1 MGFSK
6 DFLWGAASSAHQIE
20 GAFDEDGKGAGIWDA
35 LGAGHVKHGDNGNI
49 ACDHYHRFRE
59 DVALMKKIGLKS
71 YRFSVSWPRVMP
83 EKGKVNNK
91 ALRFYSDL
99 VDELVRAGIEPM
111 VTLFHWNLP
120 MWAHAYGGW
129 ENEKVV
135 EDFEEYTKVVI
146 DALSNRVTYWMTIN
160 EPQCFI
166 GFGYIWGTNAPF
178 LQKPEA
184 LPFLTRN
191 VMLSHGKAVKIIRKH
206 AQKTPLIGFAPTGS
220 GFTPKDSSAEAIERA
235 REKTYTE
242 ENTVIG
248 NSWWMDPIILG
259 KLPNG
264 LKDYVSQRDLKEI
277 CQPLDFFACN
287 IYCSQNYT
295 KESEDDSF
303 VYPGMPRNTMDW
315 SITPEVMYWM
325 PKFHYERYHLPVLIS
340 ENGMPNIDFVM
351 LDGKV
356 HDPQRIDYIKRYI
369 QELKRAADEGIPV
382 IGYQYWS
389 ILDNYEWAEGYDRR
403 FGLIYVDYRTQKR
416 TLKDSAYAYAEI
428 IQANGDFY

>member
-35 LGAGHVKHGDNGNI
+35 LCEGHVKHGDNGNI
-49 ACDHYHRFRE
+49 ACDHYHRFRD
-59 DVALMKKIGLKS
+59 DVALMKRIGLKS

-83 EKGKVNNK
+83 ERGKVNNK
-91 ALRFYSDL
+91 ALIFYSDL
-99 VDELVRAGIEPM
+99 VDELVKAGIEPM

-120 MWAHAYGGW
+120 MWAHTYGGW
-129 ENEKVV
+129 ENEKIV
-135 EDFEEYTKVVI
+135 EDFEEYTKVVV
-146 DALSNRVTYWMTIN
+146 DALSDRVTYWMTIN

-166 GFGYIWGTNAPF
+166 GYGYIWGTNAPF
-178 LQKPEA
+178 VQKPEA
-184 LPFLTRN
+184 LPSLTRN
-191 VMLSHGKAVKIIRKH
+191 VMLTHGKAVKIIREH
-206 AQKTPLIGFAPTGS
+206 AKKTPLIGFAPTGS
-220 GFTPKDSSAEAIERA
+220 GFIPKDTSVEAIERA

-264 LKDYVSQRDLKEI
+264 LKDHISQEDLKEI

-287 IYCSQNYT
+287 IYCSQNYI
-295 KESEDDSF
+295 KEDQDDSF

-325 PKFHYERYHLPVLIS
+325 PKFHYERYHLPVMIS

-356 HDPQRIDYIKRYI
+356 HDPQRIDFIKRYL
-369 QELKRAADEGIPV
+369 QELKRAVEEGIPV

-389 ILDNYEWAEGYDRR
+389 ILDNYEWAEGYDKR

-428 IQANGDFY
+428 IQANGDF